1 MTTDTGDS
9 GRAAERTSL
18 AWNRTGLSC
27 FAAAGIALKVFWDRS
42 AAGLALA
49 ALLVVM
55 GVVAYGAGRAGGH
68 DGRPTSAPR
77 LRVLS
82 LATSAVAVLAAIIG

>member
-1 MTTDTGDS
+1 MTSADPS
-9 GRAAERTSL
+9 MAEERTSL

-27 FAAAGIALKVFWDRS
+27 FAAAAIALKVFWDRS
-42 AAGLALA
+42 GPGVALA
-49 ALLVVM
+49 ALLVLIGVM
-55 GVVAYGAGRAGGH
+55 AYGAGRRR
-68 DGRPTSAPR
+68 DERSTPQR